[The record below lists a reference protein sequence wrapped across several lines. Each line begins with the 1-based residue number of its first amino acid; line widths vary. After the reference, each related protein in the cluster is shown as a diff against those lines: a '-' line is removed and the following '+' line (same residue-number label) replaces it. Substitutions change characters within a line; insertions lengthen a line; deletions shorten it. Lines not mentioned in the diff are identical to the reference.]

1 MAAQPQKKT
10 SQSNKRKRVPN
21 QKSEGATAVTKKPKF
36 ASNPKKLKPNSNNVQ
51 SKDGTEKPFK
61 IKGPKKDHQ
70 KPSVKKD
77 GVEDSKKLSRLRS
90 KLRVVALAQVFCLCT
105 SAMYEF
111 EKILHVDFAYIMEMT
126 SLSKIL
132 LPELA
137 EARKKKRKK
146 HYSLEQVSL
155 TLLTYSFR
163 FCFSVA
169 IYYLIHGLIKYAK
182 AKKELAL
189 LWEKMRCRNIAK
201 EDRSKLVS
209 EALQKMKGKISE
221 IASSHVSSRVLQT
234 CVKHCTQDERN
245 AVFMEL
251 RPHFIALASNTYAVH
266 LVTKMLDHAP
276 KEQLAEFIS
285 SLHGHVASLLRH
297 MVGSVVIE
305 HAYNLGNATQK
316 QALLMELYSPELQ
329 LFKDLVAMKEN
340 RLEDVIS
347 KLQLQKSSVLR
358 HMTSVLQPILEKGIL
373 DHSIVHRALMEYL
386 NIADQSSAAD
396 VIQQLSGS
404 FLVRMIHTKDG
415 SRLGMLCIRHGSAK
429 ERKKII
435 KGIKGHVD
443 KIAKDKFGSMV
454 LVCIFS
460 VVDDTKLVSKVI
472 IRELEGNLKEL
483 LLDQNGRRPFLQL
496 LHPNCARYFSPD
508 DLTSLSLPIPS
519 LKNKATSSS
528 FSSLSLGG
536 ESDGGETVEE
546 DKDGEGDHSN
556 ASIQLNE
563 GGKKDSFKRR
573 QELLVN
579 SGLAEK
585 LIDACGEMAE
595 GLLRSKY
602 GKEVIYEVATG
613 GSDRILR
620 PALDEKLGKFHEAIA
635 SIAAQPKPDEPEE
648 EHILE
653 HFHSSRTIR
662 KLILDCP
669 EFASTLW
676 EKALKGKCAV
686 WVKGHS
692 SKVISAFLETS
703 NSAVKEL
710 AKEEL
715 QPFIEKGDL
724 SLPVAQ

>member
-1 MAAQPQKKT
+1 MAAKPQKKT
-10 SQSNKRKRVPN
+10 IESKKRKRVPN
-21 QKSEGATAVTKKPKF
+21 QKSEGAIADTRKPKF

-51 SKDGTEKPFK
+51 SKDGTKKPFK
-61 IKGPKKDHQ
+61 IKGPTKDYQ
-70 KPSVKKD
+70 KPSAKKD

-90 KLRVVALAQVFCLCT
+90 K
-105 SAMYEF
+105 
-111 EKILHVDFAYIMEMT
+111 
-126 SLSKIL
+126 
-132 LPELA
+132 ELA

-169 IYYLIHGLIKYAK
+169 IYYLIHSLINYAN
-182 AKKELAL
+182 ANKELAL
-189 LWEKMRCRNIAK
+189 LWEKMRRRNIAK

-329 LFKDLVAMKEN
+329 LFKDLVTMKEN

-358 HMTSVLQPILEKGIL
+358 HMTSALQPIIEKGIL

-386 NIADQSSAAD
+386 SIADQSSAAD

-404 FLVRMIHTKDG
+404 SLVRMIHTKDG

-435 KGIKGHVD
+435 KGMKGHVD
-443 KIAKDKFGSMV
+443 KIAKDKFGNMV

-483 LLDQNGRRPFLQL
+483 LLDQ
-496 LHPNCARYFSPD
+496 
-508 DLTSLSLPIPS
+508 
-519 LKNKATSSS
+519 
-528 FSSLSLGG
+528 G

-546 DKDGEGDHSN
+546 DKDGEGDNSN
-556 ASIQLNE
+556 TNIELNE

-602 GKEVIYEVATG
+602 GKEIIYEVATG
-613 GSDRILR
+613 GSDGILR

-635 SIAAQPKPDEPEE
+635 SVAAQPKPDEPEE

-692 SKVISAFLETS
+692 SKVINAFLETS

>member
-1 MAAQPQKKT
+1 MAAKPQKQT
-10 SQSNKRKRVPN
+10 SESKKRKRVPN
-21 QKSEGATAVTKKPKF
+21 QKSQGAIADTKKPKF
-36 ASNPKKLKPNSNNVQ
+36 ASNPRKLKPNSNNVQ
-51 SKDGTEKPFK
+51 SKDGTKKPFK
-61 IKGPKKDHQ
+61 IKGPRKDHQ

-90 KLRVVALAQVFCLCT
+90 K
-105 SAMYEF
+105 
-111 EKILHVDFAYIMEMT
+111 
-126 SLSKIL
+126 
-132 LPELA
+132 ELA

-146 HYSLEQVSL
+146 HYSLEQ
-155 TLLTYSFR
+155 
-163 FCFSVA
+163 
-169 IYYLIHGLIKYAK
+169 
-182 AKKELAL
+182 ELAL
-189 LWEKMRCRNIAK
+189 LWEKMRRRNIAK

-276 KEQLAEFIS
+276 KEQLAVFIS

-329 LFKDLVAMKEN
+329 LFKDLVTMKEN

-386 NIADQSSAAD
+386 TIADQSSAAD
-396 VIQQLSGS
+396 VIQQLSGL

-435 KGIKGHVD
+435 KGMKGHVD

-472 IRELEGNLKEL
+472 IRELEANLKEL
-483 LLDQNGRRPFLQL
+483 LLDQ
-496 LHPNCARYFSPD
+496 
-508 DLTSLSLPIPS
+508 
-519 LKNKATSSS
+519 
-528 FSSLSLGG
+528 G

-573 QELLVN
+573 HELLVS

-613 GSDRILR
+613 GADGILR
-620 PALDEKLGKFHEAIA
+620 PALGEKLGKFYEAIA
-635 SIAAQPKPDEPEE
+635 SVAAQPKPDEPEE

-703 NSAVKEL
+703 NSVVKEL

>member
-1 MAAQPQKKT
+1 MAAKPQKKG
-10 SQSNKRKRVPN
+10 SDLKKRKRIPN
-21 QKSEGATAVTKKPKF
+21 QKPEGTISDSKKPKLTSYPKKPKLNSSNVQSDVTKKPF
-36 ASNPKKLKPNSNNVQ
+36 KLPT
-51 SKDGTEKPFK
+51 KDY
-61 IKGPKKDHQ
+61 Q

-77 GVEDSKKLSRLRS
+77 EVEDTKKLR
-90 KLRVVALAQVFCLCT
+90 RVRA
-105 SAMYEF
+105 
-111 EKILHVDFAYIMEMT
+111 K
-126 SLSKIL
+126 
-132 LPELA
+132 ELA

-146 HYSLEQVSL
+146 HYSLEQ
-155 TLLTYSFR
+155 
-163 FCFSVA
+163 
-169 IYYLIHGLIKYAK
+169 
-182 AKKELAL
+182 ELAL
-189 LWEKMRCRNIAK
+189 LWEKMRRRNIEK
-201 EDRSKLVS
+201 EDRSRLVS
-209 EALQKMKGKISE
+209 EALKKMKGKISE

-234 CVKHCTQDERN
+234 CVKHCSQDERN

-297 MVGSVVIE
+297 MVGSLVIE

-316 QALLMELYSPELQ
+316 QALLTELYSPELQ
-329 LFKDLVAMKEN
+329 LFKDLVTVKES

-347 KLQLQKSSVLR
+347 KLQLQKPSVLR

-373 DHSIVHRALMEYL
+373 DHSIVHRALMEYFS
-386 NIADQSSAAD
+386 IADQSSAAD

-415 SRLGMLCIRHGSAK
+415 SRLGMLCIRHGGAK

-435 KGIKGHVD
+435 KGMKGHVD
-443 KIAKDKFGSMV
+443 KIAHDKFGSMV

-460 VVDDTKLVSKVI
+460 VVDDTKLVSKII

-496 LHPNCARYFSPD
+496 LHPNCARYFNPD
-508 DLTSLSLPIPS
+508 DLTSLSLSIPS
-519 LKNKATSSS
+519 LRNKS
-528 FSSLSLGG
+528 
-536 ESDGGETVEE
+536 ESDGGEAL
-546 DKDGEGDHSN
+546 DQDRNSEGDHSDAN
-556 ASIQLNE
+556 IQLNE

-585 LIDACGEMAE
+585 LVDACCEMAE
-595 GLLRSKY
+595 GLLRSKS

-613 GSDRILR
+613 GADGILH
-620 PALDEKLGKFHEAIA
+620 PTLDEKLGELHEAIA
-635 SIAAQPKPDEPEE
+635 SIAAQPKLDEPEE

-653 HFHSSRTIR
+653 HFHSSRAIR
-662 KLILDCP
+662 KLVLDCP
-669 EFASTLW
+669 AFASILW
-676 EKALKGKCAV
+676 EKALKGNCAI
-686 WVKGHS
+686 WAKGHS

-703 NSAVKEL
+703 DSAVKDL

-715 QPFIEKGDL
+715 QPFIERGDL
-724 SLPVAQ
+724 TLPVVE